1 MGFDAAS
8 FVPARAF
15 LTSGTGI
22 HRERLS
28 SFEMALRDA
37 HIAQYNLV
45 NVSSIFPAGCELV
58 DREEGLKAL
67 RPGQIVFSVMARSET
82 NEPSR
87 LIASSIGLAL
97 PQDPGQFGY
106 LSEHHAYGET
116 AEDAGSYAEDLAAS
130 MLATILDIPFD
141 SEADW
146 DEQREEWRLSGRI
159 VGSTSITEAVEGP
172 ADGRWATTVAAA
184 IFCA

>member
-1 MGFDAAS
+1 MTFDAAS
-8 FVPARAF
+8 FVPSRVF

-22 HRERLS
+22 HRERLA

-37 HIAQYNLV
+37 RVARYNLV
-45 NVSSIFPAGCELV
+45 GVSSIFPAGCELV
-58 DREEGLKAL
+58 EPEEGLQAL
-67 RPGQIVFSVMARSET
+67 DPGQIVYSVIARSET

-87 LIASSIGLAL
+87 LIASSIGLAI
-97 PQDPGQFGY
+97 PKDPEQFGY
-106 LSEHHAYGET
+106 LSEHHTYGET
-116 AEDAGSYAEDLAAS
+116 AREAGDYAEDLAAS

-141 SEADW
+141 ADADW
-146 DEQREEWRLSGRI
+146 DEQREVWRLSGRI

-184 IFCA
+184 IFCG